1 MQKITS
7 FQIAKTAAQKK
18 EDQAAKEFG
27 IAQQYYI
34 AQKKQYDE
42 LLQYQQEYLSQYAL
56 LLQAG
61 AEGKKIQQFNQF
73 LSALTQAINQQQQ
86 TLHKAQLN
94 AADKK
99 KCWQSYHQKTSAL
112 QSLIDRQRLHQQQLQ
127 SRTEQKL
134 LDEQAMTLL
143 RSHKPIH
150 RLK

>member
-27 IAQQYYI
+27 IAQQYYT

-56 LLQAG
+56 LLKNG
-61 AEGKKIQQFNQF
+61 AEGKKIQAFNQF
-73 LSALTQAINQQQQ
+73 LSALSQALSQQQQ
-86 TLHKAQLN
+86 TLHKAQLI

-99 KCWQSYHQKTSAL
+99 NNWQNHHQKTSAL
-112 QSLIDRQRLHQQQLQ
+112 QSLIEQQHLQQQRQQ

-134 LDEQAMTLL
+134 SDEQAMSLL
-143 RSHKPIH
+143 GRHKPV
-150 RLK
+150 RKLK